1 MEGGVVTDFILALKE
16 FYGTLP
22 PIAQTFIT
30 LFLLVVIVV
39 VYATFIWRLHI
50 SMGTKNIFSF
60 NLNKYNNSESPFLS
74 KLTASGLY
82 FLEYILIIPFIV
94 FFWFA
99 IFTAFLILL
108 VEESFDI
115 SVIILISAV
124 AVASIRM
131 ACYIPKYGEN
141 VAKELSKILPITFL
155 GIAVL
160 EPTIFTDFSGRL
172 LKRISEIPEFLS
184 GIFMFFFFI
193 VSLEILLRFFE
204 FLFNLMGI
212 EDVEVLEEEDAR

>member
-1 MEGGVVTDFILALKE
+1 MEGAVVTDFILAVKE

-30 LFLLVVIVV
+30 LSLLVIIVV
-39 VYATFIWRLHI
+39 VYTVFTWRLHI
-50 SMGTKNIFSF
+50 SIGTKNVFSF
-60 NLNKYNNSESPFLS
+60 NLDKYNNSENPTLS
-74 KLTASGLY
+74 KLAASGLY
-82 FLEYILIIPFIV
+82 FLEYVLIIPFIV

-212 EDVEVLEEEDAR
+212 EDVEVSEEEDAH